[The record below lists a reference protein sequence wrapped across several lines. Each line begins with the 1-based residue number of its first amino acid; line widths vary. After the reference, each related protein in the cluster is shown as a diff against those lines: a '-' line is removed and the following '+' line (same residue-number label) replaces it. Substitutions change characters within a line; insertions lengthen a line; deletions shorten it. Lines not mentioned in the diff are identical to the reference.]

1 MLARFPEAI
10 PVVQVLDVMLEKINI
25 QVLVASKNPTFPLI
39 ISNHSKRIM
48 RFSMCFFMILPRKII
63 DRTGW
68 PHRLHQGIPREL
80 RKELLKATGRRMAL
94 QLWELLLSGSGWRRT
109 GKLTHLERTG
119 NDWGYNGTFFFKKK
133 NLYIYIYMNN
143 TNISVYIWTKRKRER
158 VCIYNGILLV

>member
-25 QVLVASKNPTFPLI
+25 QVLVASEDPTFPLI

-48 RFSMCFFMILPRKII
+48 RFSMCFFMILPRQII

-80 RKELLKATGRRMAL
+80 RKEILEATGRRMAL
-94 QLWELLLSGSGWRRT
+94 KLRKTTLVERSRWRVPREL
-109 GKLTHLERTG
+109 KHLHQENESET
-119 NDWGYNGTFFFKKK
+119 
-133 NLYIYIYMNN
+133 
-143 TNISVYIWTKRKRER
+143 
-158 VCIYNGILLV
+158 C

>member
-80 RKELLKATGRRMAL
+80 RKEILEATGRRMAL
-94 QLWELLLSGSGWRRT
+94 KLRKTTLVERSKWRVPREL
-109 GKLTHLERTG
+109 KHLHQENESDT
-119 NDWGYNGTFFFKKK
+119 
-133 NLYIYIYMNN
+133 
-143 TNISVYIWTKRKRER
+143 S
-158 VCIYNGILLV
+158 

>member
-25 QVLVASKNPTFPLI
+25 QVLVASEDPTFPLI

-80 RKELLKATGRRMAL
+80 RKEILEATGRRMAL
-94 QLWELLLSGSGWRRT
+94 KLRKTTLVERSRWRVPREL
-109 GKLTHLERTG
+109 KHLHQENESET
-119 NDWGYNGTFFFKKK
+119 
-133 NLYIYIYMNN
+133 
-143 TNISVYIWTKRKRER
+143 
-158 VCIYNGILLV
+158 C

>member
-25 QVLVASKNPTFPLI
+25 QVLVASEDPTFPLI

-80 RKELLKATGRRMAL
+80 RKEILEATGRRMTL
-94 QLWELLLSGSGWRRT
+94 KLRKTTLVERSRWRVPREL
-109 GKLTHLERTG
+109 KHLHQENESET
-119 NDWGYNGTFFFKKK
+119 
-133 NLYIYIYMNN
+133 
-143 TNISVYIWTKRKRER
+143 
-158 VCIYNGILLV
+158 C